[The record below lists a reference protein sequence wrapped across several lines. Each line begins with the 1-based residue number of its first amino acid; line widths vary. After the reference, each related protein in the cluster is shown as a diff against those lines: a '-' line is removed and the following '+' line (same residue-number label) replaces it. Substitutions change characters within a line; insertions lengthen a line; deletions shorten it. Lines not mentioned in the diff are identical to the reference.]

1 MERAGTVSSR
11 GLKRAE
17 SPVTDTT
24 TIYYAHYYS
33 RFLPELQ
40 GISKKK

>member
-1 MERAGTVSSR
+1 MERAGTVSFR
-11 GLKRAE
+11 WLKHAE

-33 RFLPELQ
+33 RFLPKMQ
-40 GISKKK
+40 GLSKKK